1 VCCVVSC
8 FFLFSNGSPAGTSS
22 RSTKLIH
29 GGMRYL
35 EKAFLQLDYG
45 QYKLVHEA
53 LSERAFFFRAAPHL
67 ARPLPILLPVYDT
80 FPAVLFYAPYYWIG
94 CKACAYGAIHQSHCA
109 CLVWSFLAPWLI

>member
-1 VCCVVSC
+1 
-8 FFLFSNGSPAGTSS
+8 
-22 RSTKLIH
+22 
-29 GGMRYL
+29 MRYL